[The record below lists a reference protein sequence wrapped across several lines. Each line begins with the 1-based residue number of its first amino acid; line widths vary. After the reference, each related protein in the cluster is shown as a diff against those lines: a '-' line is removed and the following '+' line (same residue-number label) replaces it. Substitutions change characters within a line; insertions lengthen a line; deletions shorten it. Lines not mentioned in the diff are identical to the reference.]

1 MLLTCVLWF
10 LVVQRYRY
18 LLENGEKGGSA
29 VRQYGEAAPV
39 LAVPVVRVASPTGD
53 GGLPN
58 PKGLGVSSSRV
69 TAVSVALATQER
81 HP

>member
-29 VRQYGEAAPV
+29 VRQYG
-39 LAVPVVRVASPTGD
+39 
-53 GGLPN
+53 
-58 PKGLGVSSSRV
+58 LGVSSSRV
-69 TAVSVALATQER
+69 TAEPVRVFSRRER
-81 HP
+81 RFSKGFPLIGASAYDWEKGKGKKRF